1 MKEKPKS
8 IGKCKK
14 RKNNNNVSLYLF
26 ILFSNMMLFTE
37 EHPCIKS
44 KMGRGCKT
52 LKCEEKKN
60 IK

>member
-1 MKEKPKS
+1 MYEGKTKKHRKMKQ
-8 IGKCKK
+8 K

-44 KMGRGCKT
+44 KMGRGCKN
-52 LKCEEKKN
+52 LKM
-60 IK
+60 